1 MDNNEGPAQIDN
13 KADRH
18 AEKMAKKKAARNKI
32 MATKTKTGGL
42 TIVHTGKGKGK
53 STAAFGM
60 VFRGIAHGMPCAV
73 VQFIKG
79 AMATGER
86 DLIQQ
91 YFQELC
97 EFHTLGDGFTWDTQD
112 KEKDIASAK
121 KAWGKAKELILDKEK
136 KIILLDEINIAL
148 RYGYIEIDD
157 VVTFLQEK
165 KPEMSHVILTG
176 RNANEKLINIA
187 DLVTDMTLVKHHF
200 RNGVMSQSGIEF

>member
-1 MDNNEGPAQIDN
+1 MKRLKTSKQKIF
-13 KADRH
+13 
-18 AEKMAKKKAARNKI
+18 AKK
-32 MATKTKTGGL
+32 TKKKGLIIVNTG
-42 TIVHTGKGKGK
+42 TGKGK

-91 YFQELC
+91 HFPKLC

-121 KAWGKAKELILDKEK
+121 KAWCKAKELISDKKK

-148 RYGYIEIDD
+148 RYGYVEIDD
-157 VVTFLQEK
+157 VITFLLEK
-165 KPEMSHVILTG
+165 KPKMTHVILTG
-176 RNANEKLINIA
+176 RNANEKLIAIA

-200 RNGVMSQSGIEF
+200 RNGVMSQAGIEF

>member
-1 MDNNEGPAQIDN
+1 MSENEKHNA
-13 KADRH
+13 
-18 AEKMAKKKAARNKI
+18 KMKRLKTSKQKIFAKKTEEKGLIIVN
-32 MATKTKTGGL
+32 TG
-42 TIVHTGKGKGK
+42 TGKGK

-86 DLIQQ
+86 DLIQHH
-91 YFQELC
+91 FPELC

-121 KAWGKAKELILDKEK
+121 KAWCKAKELISDKKK

-148 RYGYIEIDD
+148 RYGYVEIDD
-157 VVTFLQEK
+157 VITFLLEK
-165 KPEMSHVILTG
+165 KPKMTHVILTG
-176 RNANEKLINIA
+176 RNANEKLIAIA

-200 RNGVMSQSGIEF
+200 RNGVMSQAGIEF

>member
-1 MDNNEGPAQIDN
+1 MSENE
-13 KADRH
+13 KH
-18 AEKMAKKKAARNKI
+18 SEKMKRLKMSKQKIFEKKTMKK
-32 MATKTKTGGL
+32 GL
-42 TIVHTGKGKGK
+42 IIVHTGTGKGK

-60 VFRGIAHGMPCAV
+60 VFRGIAHDMPCAV

-79 AMATGER
+79 AMTTGER
-86 DLIQQ
+86 DLIQK
-91 YFQELC
+91 YFHELC

-121 KAWGKAKELILDKEK
+121 KAWGKAKELILNKEK

>member
-1 MDNNEGPAQIDN
+1 MSENEKHN
-13 KADRH
+13 
-18 AEKMAKKKAARNKI
+18 EKMRRLKTSKKKIFAKKTEKKGLIIVN
-32 MATKTKTGGL
+32 TG
-42 TIVHTGKGKGK
+42 TGKGK

-86 DLIQQ
+86 DLIQHH
-91 YFQELC
+91 FPELC

-121 KAWGKAKELILDKEK
+121 KAWSKAKELISDEKK

-148 RYGYIEIDD
+148 RYGYVEIDD
-157 VVTFLQEK
+157 VVTFLLEK
-165 KPEMSHVILTG
+165 KPKMTHVILTG
-176 RNANEKLINIA
+176 RNANEKLIGIA

-200 RNGVMSQSGIEF
+200 RNGVMSQAGIEF

>member
-1 MDNNEGPAQIDN
+1 MSENE
-13 KADRH
+13 KH
-18 AEKMAKKKAARNKI
+18 SEKMKRLKTSKQKIFEKKTMKK
-32 MATKTKTGGL
+32 GL
-42 TIVHTGKGKGK
+42 IIVHTGTGKGK

-60 VFRGIAHGMPCAV
+60 VFRGIAHDMPCAV

-79 AMATGER
+79 AMTTGER
-86 DLIQQ
+86 DLIQK
-91 YFQELC
+91 YFHELC

-121 KAWGKAKELILDKEK
+121 KAWGKAKELILNKEK

-148 RYGYIEIDD
+148 RYGYIKIDD

>member
-1 MDNNEGPAQIDN
+1 MSENE
-13 KADRH
+13 KH
-18 AEKMAKKKAARNKI
+18 SEKMKRLKTSKQKIFEKKTMKK
-32 MATKTKTGGL
+32 GL
-42 TIVHTGKGKGK
+42 IIVHTGTGKGK

-60 VFRGIAHGMPCAV
+60 VFRGTAHGMPCAV

-79 AMATGER
+79 AMPTGER
-86 DLIQQ
+86 DLIQK
-91 YFQELC
+91 YFHELC

-121 KAWGKAKELILDKEK
+121 KAWGKAKELILNKEK

-200 RNGVMSQSGIEF
+200 RNGVMSQAGIEF

>member
-1 MDNNEGPAQIDN
+1 MSENEKHN
-13 KADRH
+13 
-18 AEKMAKKKAARNKI
+18 EKMKRLKMSKQKIFEEKTMKK
-32 MATKTKTGGL
+32 GL
-42 TIVHTGKGKGK
+42 IIVHTGTGKGK
-53 STAAFGM
+53 STAGFGM

-91 YFQELC
+91 HFPELC

-121 KAWGKAKELILDKEK
+121 KAWSKAKELISDEKK

-148 RYGYIEIDD
+148 RYGYVEIDD
-157 VVTFLQEK
+157 VVTFLLEK
-165 KPEMSHVILTG
+165 RPKMTHVILTG
-176 RNANEKLINIA
+176 RNANEKLIGIA

-200 RNGVMSQSGIEF
+200 RNGVMSQAGIEF

>member
-1 MDNNEGPAQIDN
+1 MSENEKHN
-13 KADRH
+13 
-18 AEKMAKKKAARNKI
+18 EKMKRLQTSKQKIFAKKTEKKGLIIVN
-32 MATKTKTGGL
+32 TG
-42 TIVHTGKGKGK
+42 TGKGK

-86 DLIQQ
+86 DLIQHH
-91 YFQELC
+91 FPELC

-121 KAWGKAKELILDKEK
+121 KAWNKAKELISDEKK

-148 RYGYIEIDD
+148 RYGYVEIDD
-157 VVTFLQEK
+157 VLTFLLEK
-165 KPEMSHVILTG
+165 KPKMTHVILTG
-176 RNANEKLINIA
+176 RNANEKLIGIA

-200 RNGVMSQSGIEF
+200 RNGVMSQAGIEF

>member
-1 MDNNEGPAQIDN
+1 MFENEKHNA
-13 KADRH
+13 
-18 AEKMAKKKAARNKI
+18 KMKRLKTSKQKIFAKK
-32 MATKTKTGGL
+32 TKKKGLIIVNTG
-42 TIVHTGKGKGK
+42 TGKGK

-91 YFQELC
+91 HFPELC

-121 KAWGKAKELILDKEK
+121 KAWCKAKELISDKKK

-148 RYGYIEIDD
+148 RYGYVEIDD
-157 VVTFLQEK
+157 VITFLLEK
-165 KPEMSHVILTG
+165 KPKMTHVILTG
-176 RNANEKLINIA
+176 RNANEKLIGIA

-200 RNGVMSQSGIEF
+200 RNGVMSQAGIEF

>member
-1 MDNNEGPAQIDN
+1 MSENEKHN
-13 KADRH
+13 
-18 AEKMAKKKAARNKI
+18 EKMRRLKTSKKKIFAKKTEKKGLIIVN
-32 MATKTKTGGL
+32 TG
-42 TIVHTGKGKGK
+42 TGKGK

-86 DLIQQ
+86 DLIQHH
-91 YFQELC
+91 FPELC

-121 KAWGKAKELILDKEK
+121 KAWSKAKELISDEK
-136 KIILLDEINIAL
+136 KKIVLLDEINIAL
-148 RYGYIEIDD
+148 RYGYVEIDD
-157 VVTFLQEK
+157 VVTFLLEK
-165 KPEMSHVILTG
+165 KPKMTHVILTG
-176 RNANEKLINIA
+176 RNANEKLIGIA

-200 RNGVMSQSGIEF
+200 RNGVMSQAGIEF

>member
-1 MDNNEGPAQIDN
+1 MSENEKHN
-13 KADRH
+13 
-18 AEKMAKKKAARNKI
+18 EKMKRLQTSKQKIFAKKTEKKGLIIVN
-32 MATKTKTGGL
+32 TG
-42 TIVHTGKGKGK
+42 TGKGK

-91 YFQELC
+91 HFQELC

-121 KAWGKAKELILDKEK
+121 KAWSKAKELISDEKK

-148 RYGYIEIDD
+148 RYGYVEIDE
-157 VVTFLQEK
+157 VVTFLLEK
-165 KPEMSHVILTG
+165 KPKMTHVILTG
-176 RNANEKLINIA
+176 RNANEKLIGIA

-200 RNGVMSQSGIEF
+200 RNGVMSQAGIEF

>member
-1 MDNNEGPAQIDN
+1 MSENEKHNEKMKRLKTSKQKIF
-13 KADRH
+13 
-18 AEKMAKKKAARNKI
+18 AEKTEKKGLIIVN
-32 MATKTKTGGL
+32 TG
-42 TIVHTGKGKGK
+42 TGKGK

-91 YFQELC
+91 HFPKLC

-121 KAWGKAKELILDKEK
+121 KAWCKAKELISDKK
-136 KIILLDEINIAL
+136 KKMILLDEINIAL
-148 RYGYIEIDD
+148 RYGYVEIDD
-157 VVTFLQEK
+157 VITFLLEK
-165 KPEMSHVILTG
+165 KPKMTHVILTG
-176 RNANEKLINIA
+176 RNANEKLIAIA

-200 RNGVMSQSGIEF
+200 RNGVMSQAGIEF

>member
-1 MDNNEGPAQIDN
+1 MKRLKTSKQKIF
-13 KADRH
+13 
-18 AEKMAKKKAARNKI
+18 AKK
-32 MATKTKTGGL
+32 TKKKGLIIVNTG
-42 TIVHTGKGKGK
+42 TGKGK

-91 YFQELC
+91 HFQELC

-121 KAWGKAKELILDKEK
+121 KAWSKAKELISDEKK

-148 RYGYIEIDD
+148 RYGYVEIDE
-157 VVTFLQEK
+157 VVTFLLEK
-165 KPEMSHVILTG
+165 KPKMTHVILTG
-176 RNANEKLINIA
+176 RNANEKLIGIA

-200 RNGVMSQSGIEF
+200 RNGVMSQAGIEF

>member
-1 MDNNEGPAQIDN
+1 MSENE
-13 KADRH
+13 KH
-18 AEKMAKKKAARNKI
+18 SEKMKRLKTSKQKIFEKKTMKK
-32 MATKTKTGGL
+32 GL
-42 TIVHTGKGKGK
+42 IIVHTGTGKGK

-60 VFRGIAHGMPCAV
+60 VFRGIAHDMPCAV

-79 AMATGER
+79 AMTTGER
-86 DLIQQ
+86 DLIQK
-91 YFQELC
+91 YFHELC

-121 KAWGKAKELILDKEK
+121 KAWGKAKELILNKEK

>member
-1 MDNNEGPAQIDN
+1 MSENEKHNEKMKRLKTSKQKIF
-13 KADRH
+13 
-18 AEKMAKKKAARNKI
+18 AEKTEKKGLIIVN
-32 MATKTKTGGL
+32 TG
-42 TIVHTGKGKGK
+42 TGKGK

-60 VFRGIAHGMPCAV
+60 VFRGIAHGMSCAV

-91 YFQELC
+91 HFPELC

-121 KAWGKAKELILDKEK
+121 KAWSKAKELISDENK

-148 RYGYIEIDD
+148 RYGYVEIDE
-157 VVTFLQEK
+157 VVNFLLEK
-165 KPEMSHVILTG
+165 KPKMTHVILTG
-176 RNANEKLINIA
+176 RNANEKLIGIA

-200 RNGVMSQSGIEF
+200 RNGIMSRAGIEF

>member
-1 MDNNEGPAQIDN
+1 MFENQKHN
-13 KADRH
+13 
-18 AEKMAKKKAARNKI
+18 EKMKKLKTSKQKIFAKKTEKKGLIIVN
-32 MATKTKTGGL
+32 TG
-42 TIVHTGKGKGK
+42 TGKGK

-91 YFQELC
+91 HFPELC

-121 KAWGKAKELILDKEK
+121 KAWSKAKELISDEKK

-157 VVTFLQEK
+157 VVTFLLEK
-165 KPEMSHVILTG
+165 KPKMTHVILTG
-176 RNANEKLINIA
+176 RNANEKLIGIA

-200 RNGVMSQSGIEF
+200 RNGVMSQAGIEF

>member
-1 MDNNEGPAQIDN
+1 MSENEKHN
-13 KADRH
+13 
-18 AEKMAKKKAARNKI
+18 EKMKRLQTSKQKIFAKKTEKK
-32 MATKTKTGGL
+32 GL
-42 TIVHTGKGKGK
+42 IIVHTGTGKGK

-86 DLIQQ
+86 DLIQHH
-91 YFQELC
+91 FPELC

-121 KAWGKAKELILDKEK
+121 KAWSKAKELISDKKK

-148 RYGYIEIDD
+148 RYGYVEIDD
-157 VVTFLQEK
+157 VVTFLLEK
-165 KPEMSHVILTG
+165 KPKMTHVILTG
-176 RNANEKLINIA
+176 RNANEKLIDIA
-187 DLVTDMTLVKHHF
+187 DLAVSYTHLTLPTICSV
-200 RNGVMSQSGIEF
+200 

>member
-1 MDNNEGPAQIDN
+1 MSENEKHN
-13 KADRH
+13 
-18 AEKMAKKKAARNKI
+18 EKMRRLKTSKRKIFAKKTEKKGLIIVN
-32 MATKTKTGGL
+32 TG
-42 TIVHTGKGKGK
+42 TGKGK
-53 STAAFGM
+53 STAGFGM

-86 DLIQQ
+86 DLIQHH
-91 YFQELC
+91 FPELC

-121 KAWGKAKELILDKEK
+121 KAWSKAKELISDEKK

-148 RYGYIEIDD
+148 RYGYVEIDE
-157 VVTFLQEK
+157 VVTFLLEK
-165 KPEMSHVILTG
+165 KPKMTHVILTG
-176 RNANEKLINIA
+176 RNANEKLISIA

-200 RNGVMSQSGIEF
+200 RNGVMSQAGIEF

>member
-1 MDNNEGPAQIDN
+1 MSENEKHN
-13 KADRH
+13 
-18 AEKMAKKKAARNKI
+18 EKMKRLKTSKQKIFAKKTEKKGLIIVN
-32 MATKTKTGGL
+32 TG
-42 TIVHTGKGKGK
+42 TGKGK

-86 DLIQQ
+86 DLIQHH
-91 YFQELC
+91 FPELC

-121 KAWGKAKELILDKEK
+121 KAWSKAKELISDEKK

-148 RYGYIEIDD
+148 RYGYVEIDE
-157 VVTFLQEK
+157 VVNFLLEK
-165 KPEMSHVILTG
+165 KPKMTHVILTG
-176 RNANEKLINIA
+176 RNANEKLIGIA

-200 RNGVMSQSGIEF
+200 RNGVMSQAGIEF

>member
-1 MDNNEGPAQIDN
+1 MSENE
-13 KADRH
+13 KH
-18 AEKMAKKKAARNKI
+18 SEKMKRLKTSKQKIFEKKTMKK
-32 MATKTKTGGL
+32 GL
-42 TIVHTGKGKGK
+42 IIVHTGTGKGK

-60 VFRGIAHGMPCAV
+60 VFRGIAHDMPCAV

-86 DLIQQ
+86 DLNQK
-91 YFQELC
+91 YFHELC

-121 KAWGKAKELILDKEK
+121 KAWGKAKELILNKEK

-157 VVTFLQEK
+157 VVTFLLEK
-165 KPEMSHVILTG
+165 KPDMSHVILTG

-200 RNGVMSQSGIEF
+200 RDGVMSQAGIEF

>member
-1 MDNNEGPAQIDN
+1 MSENEKHN
-13 KADRH
+13 
-18 AEKMAKKKAARNKI
+18 EKMRRLKTSKQKIFAKKTEKKGLIIVN
-32 MATKTKTGGL
+32 TG
-42 TIVHTGKGKGK
+42 TGKGK

-86 DLIQQ
+86 DLIRQH
-91 YFQELC
+91 FPELC

-121 KAWGKAKELILDKEK
+121 KAWSKAKELISDEKK

-148 RYGYIEIDD
+148 RYDYVEIDE
-157 VVTFLQEK
+157 VVNFLLE
-165 KPEMSHVILTG
+165 
-176 RNANEKLINIA
+176 
-187 DLVTDMTLVKHHF
+187 
-200 RNGVMSQSGIEF
+200 

>member
-1 MDNNEGPAQIDN
+1 MSENEKHN
-13 KADRH
+13 
-18 AEKMAKKKAARNKI
+18 EKMKRLQTSKQKIFAKKTEKKGLIIVN
-32 MATKTKTGGL
+32 TG
-42 TIVHTGKGKGK
+42 TGKGK

-60 VFRGIAHGMPCAV
+60 VFRGIAHGIPCAV

-86 DLIQQ
+86 DLIQHH
-91 YFQELC
+91 FSELC

-121 KAWGKAKELILDKEK
+121 KAWSKAKELISDEKK

-148 RYGYIEIDD
+148 RYGYVEIDD
-157 VVTFLQEK
+157 VVTFLLEK
-165 KPEMSHVILTG
+165 KPKMTHVILTG
-176 RNANEKLINIA
+176 RNANEKLIGIA

-200 RNGVMSQSGIEF
+200 RNGVMSQAGIEF

>member
-1 MDNNEGPAQIDN
+1 M
-13 KADRH
+13 
-18 AEKMAKKKAARNKI
+18 KK
-32 MATKTKTGGL
+32 GL
-42 TIVHTGKGKGK
+42 IIVHTGTGKGK

-86 DLIQQ
+86 DLIQK
-91 YFQELC
+91 YFNELC

-121 KAWGKAKELILDKEK
+121 KAWGKAKELILDKKK

-157 VVTFLQEK
+157 VVTFLLEK
-165 KPEMSHVILTG
+165 KPDMSHVILTG

-187 DLVTDMTLVKHHF
+187 DLVTDMNLVKHHF
-200 RNGVMSQSGIEF
+200 RNGVMSQAGIEF